1 MAGQGPPGT
10 QTLDSKTCSSGTRR
24 PESRIGDWFWSYL
37 AIGLIK
43 RKQEDGSF
51 FGPCRAVADKK
62 EDKTVTKT
70 IHTIHTL
77 HWGVELEMNLRE
89 GS

>member
-1 MAGQGPPGT
+1 MGAS
-10 QTLDSKTCSSGTRR
+10 LVHA
-24 PESRIGDWFWSYL
+24 E
-37 AIGLIK
+37 
-43 RKQEDGSF
+43 
-51 FGPCRAVADKK
+51 RAVADKK

-89 GS
+89 VSYSRITEKAPTRAFSMLEGAW

>member
-1 MAGQGPPGT
+1 MV
-10 QTLDSKTCSSGTRR
+10 LV
-24 PESRIGDWFWSYL
+24 L

-43 RKQEDGSF
+43 TRQEDGSF

-70 IHTIHTL
+70 IHTL

-89 GS
+89 VS